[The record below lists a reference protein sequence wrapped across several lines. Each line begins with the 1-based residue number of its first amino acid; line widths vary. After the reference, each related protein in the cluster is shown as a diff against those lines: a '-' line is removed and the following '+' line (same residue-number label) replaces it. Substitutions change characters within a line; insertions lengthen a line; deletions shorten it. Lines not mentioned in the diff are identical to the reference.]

1 MENKLTIYNTLSRQ
15 KELFVPLHA
24 PHVGMYVCGPTV
36 YGDAH
41 LGHARPAI
49 TFDILFRYLTHLGY
63 KVRYVRNI
71 TDVGHLEHDADEG
84 EDKIAKKAR
93 LEQLEPM
100 EVVQY
105 YLNRYHKAMEALN
118 VLPPSIE
125 PHASGHIIE
134 QIDQVEEILASCAKE
149 VTRFVFRAGEENKN
163 LNTVQDLYEHLILHH
178 FERKDMLVALGG
190 GVVGDLA
197 GFTAATY
204 LRGVDF
210 VQIPTTL
217 LSQVDS
223 SIGGKTGVDFNC
235 YKNMVGAFHQ
245 PKLVYMNLSALKTL
259 TDEQFACGM
268 GEILKHGL
276 IKDQGYYEWTICH
289 RQEIME
295 RSLEVLE
302 EMISRSCEIKRDVVE
317 KDPTE
322 KGDRALLNF
331 GHTLGHAIEKLKNF
345 SLMHGQCVALG
356 SLAASY
362 LSMRRG
368 QITEA
373 ELTAI
378 KAANIA
384 FGLPVSVEGV
394 TPEEVVA
401 TTRSD
406 KKMEAGKVKFILLNS
421 IGDACID
428 RSVTDQEMEDA
439 VKYLENITLL

>member
-1 MENKLTIYNTLSRQ
+1 MDTTKYRTQIPVKKDGIFAYEIYLEKDFGMLAERLKVCKPENRRLCIVTDS
-15 KELFVPLHA
+15 
-24 PHVGMYVCGPTV
+24 TV
-36 YGDAH
+36 D
-41 LGHARPAI
+41 
-49 TFDILFRYLTHLGY
+49 
-63 KVRYVRNI
+63 
-71 TDVGHLEHDADEG
+71 
-84 EDKIAKKAR
+84 
-93 LEQLEPM
+93 
-100 EVVQY
+100 QY
-105 YLNRYHKAMEALN
+105 Y
-118 VLPPSIE
+118 
-125 PHASGHIIE
+125 G
-134 QIDQVEEILASCAKE
+134 DQVEEILASCAKE

-331 GHTLGHAIEKLKNF
+331 GHTLGHAI
-345 SLMHGQCVALG
+345 
-356 SLAASY
+356 
-362 LSMRRG
+362 
-368 QITEA
+368 
-373 ELTAI
+373 
-378 KAANIA
+378 
-384 FGLPVSVEGV
+384 
-394 TPEEVVA
+394 
-401 TTRSD
+401 
-406 KKMEAGKVKFILLNS
+406 
-421 IGDACID
+421 
-428 RSVTDQEMEDA
+428 
-439 VKYLENITLL
+439 